1 MYYTAC
7 CKYNNKKHI
16 YEAFIYAIHRVTV
29 NVLCQHKYSY
39 IKDERS
45 GVESY
50 PLTQWRKAVTST
62 LAIFLFSSH
71 PKREKNWQVHLNY
84 YT

>member
-50 PLTQWRKAVTST
+50 PLTQ
-62 LAIFLFSSH
+62 
-71 PKREKNWQVHLNY
+71 
-84 YT
+84 